1 MSRTLLVLVM
11 KKLLKTDAADA
22 VKVRV
27 TTMMEVSLAL
37 KPLCNDRLLISPPV
51 LAMAYAISPLPPLT
65 SNKPMAT
72 IISLSLL
79 NMVTVQIPMDRSRMH
94 NFLPPHRRMQRRI
107 FNNSNATMINNNNK
121 VLL

>member
-1 MSRTLLVLVM
+1 MLVM
-11 KKLLKTDAADA
+11 IKLLKTDAASA

-27 TTMMEVSLAL
+27 TTIMEA
-37 KPLCNDRLLISPPV
+37 PLTLEPLRNDRLLIPLTV

-65 SNKPMAT
+65 SNNPMAT
-72 IISLSLL
+72 IVSLILL

-107 FNNSNATMINNNNK
+107 FNNSNATMINNNN